1 LIFQEGKGN
10 SMRRLGVIAG
20 SAYRDLLSSE
30 TVQTETIHTAFGE
43 ATIWLSSLAAFVL
56 RHGVENTI
64 PPHQI
69 NHQANM
75 LAFKETGISQIIGI
89 SCTGSLRRTLPPRS
103 VMIPHDYVDF
113 WGIKTVFTR
122 EIRHITPGLDEGLRT
137 VILDTAR
144 RKHIDVMPGGV
155 YVQTLGP
162 RLETKA
168 EIAILKNFGDVVG
181 MTMASEATLAKELD
195 LAYASICSV
204 DNFCH
209 GITDTPLTEQEI
221 VRTARQNADTVKAL
235 IHAILE
241 ERT

>member
-1 LIFQEGKGN
+1 M
-10 SMRRLGVIAG
+10 SRLGVIAG
-20 SAYRDLLSSE
+20 SAYRDLLAHK
-30 TVQTETIHTAFGE
+30 TVQTETIQTAFGD
-43 ATIWLSSLAAFVL
+43 ASIWLSSIVAFVP
-56 RHGVENTI
+56 RHGVENDI

-75 LAFKETGISQIIGI
+75 LAFKELEVSQIIGI
-89 SCTGSLRRTLPPRS
+89 NCTGSLRKTLPPRS
-103 VMIPHDYVDF
+103 MVIPHDYVNPWDIRTIF
-113 WGIKTVFTR
+113 NH

-137 VILDTAR
+137 LILDTAR

-168 EIAILKNFGDVVG
+168 EIAILKTFGDLVG
-181 MTMASEATLAKELD
+181 MTMASEATLAKELN

-209 GITDTPLTEQEI
+209 GIADTPLTEQEI
-221 VRTARQNADTVKAL
+221 IRTARENSDTVKTL